1 MEVLMYF
8 LTVTTPITGIRFT
21 LLEFSVNDEQDYFLI
36 SRSPNL
42 RDISSYVA
50 VVSFF
55 LYFIITAN
63 SSSAKL
69 FIQIL
74 IF

>member
-1 MEVLMYF
+1 MFLLEVLMYF
-8 LTVTTPITGIRFT
+8 LTITTLITGIRFT

-50 VVSFF
+50 VVSI
-55 LYFIITAN
+55 YF
-63 SSSAKL
+63 
-69 FIQIL
+69 
-74 IF
+74 

>member
-8 LTVTTPITGIRFT
+8 LTVTTLITGIRFT

-50 VVSFF
+50 VVSI
-55 LYFIITAN
+55 YF
-63 SSSAKL
+63 
-69 FIQIL
+69 
-74 IF
+74 